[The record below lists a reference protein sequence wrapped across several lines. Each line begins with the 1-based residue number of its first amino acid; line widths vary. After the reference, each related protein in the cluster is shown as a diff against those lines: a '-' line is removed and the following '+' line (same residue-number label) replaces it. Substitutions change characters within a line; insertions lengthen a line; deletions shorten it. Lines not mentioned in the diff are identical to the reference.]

1 MKKHFMVVI
10 FLGTAYG
17 SFGQGFYVKA
27 GAGYAFPIASQEL
40 FEETD
45 ASEIVNQAS
54 VVTTKT
60 SIVKGSYGAGINF
73 NAAAGYKFSP
83 FIGIDLN
90 LSYLMGKEFSG
101 NTVIDPANG
110 TTFSINESAKSTG
123 FFVAPAIMLMA
134 GTENIRPYGLVG
146 VIAGSVKMEEQT
158 TLSTD
163 NTDVQATY
171 TVKNETK
178 GDLAF
183 GFRGGV
189 GVDFNISDRF
199 SIFVEGIFNSLTY
212 YAKSSEVVTANAD
225 GDDVL
230 SDLTVRQRETVYVDE
245 ITITTINGNE
255 QVDDEKPLE
264 ELRSP
269 RPLSSVGVNVGLKIK
284 LGSD

>member
-1 MKKHFMVVI
+1 MKKYFAVII
-10 FLGTAYG
+10 FLGISVFG
-17 SFGQGFYVKA
+17 FGQGFYVKV
-27 GAGYAFPIASQEL
+27 GAGYAVPMGSQSL

-45 ASEIVNQAS
+45 ASEILGNAS

-60 SIVKGSYGAGINF
+60 TIVKGSYGSGINF

-83 FIGIDLN
+83 FIGVDLN
-90 LSYLMGKEFSG
+90 ISYLMGKEFSSTSTIETG
-101 NTVIDPANG
+101 NN
-110 TTFSINESAKSTG
+110 SIFEVGESTKSKG
-123 FFVAPAIMLMA
+123 FFFAPAIMFMA

-146 VIAGSVKMEEQT
+146 FIAGSLKVEDET
-158 TLSTD
+158 ILFTD
-163 NTDVQATY
+163 NTDTQAMY
-171 TVKNETK
+171 TVNTEVK
-178 GDLAF
+178 GDFAF
-183 GFRGGV
+183 GFRGGL

-199 SIFVEGIFNSLTY
+199 SIYVEGIFNSIAY
-212 YAKSSEVVTANAD
+212 YPKSSEVVVADID

-245 ITITTINGNE
+245 ITTTSINGAI
-255 QVDDEKPLE
+255 QIDPDEPLQ